1 MKMASVKHKSSVHC
15 ATVIKQ
21 EPVEDDPLASP
32 KQEMEYISVKEETP
46 EWEVPDG
53 HNSMQD
59 PLSIV
64 KEECSSSEDFLGPS
78 THSIEE
84 EEEEEEDDDEKDE
97 DAVCE
102 DDFEELKHE
111 VESGGSEPESTIPVG
126 VEDDKNN
133 SDGRSLIACI
143 PPASGTDNRIQC
155 TTRQEAFNGSKIGT
169 RHLRHRCGICKTTFA
184 QLQELKEHTH
194 LNRCEL
200 QHSCSVCHKIFTN
213 STDLKGH
220 FRVHTGEHQYSCG
233 VCNKTFAQRCTLKQ
247 HSRLHTG
254 ERPYNC
260 KFCSKTFIRNTC
272 LKQHLR
278 VHTGER
284 PYNCGVCNK
293 TFTQSYTLT
302 QHLRLHT
309 GERPYSCRVCKK
321 TFTRSSTLKEHSLLH
336 TLANIP
342 TDVASFISKNSLK
355 KHSRLHTGRTSEVFV
370 TRHLDEVGN

>member
-1 MKMASVKHKSSVHC
+1 MKMASLKHKSSVHC

-21 EPVEDDPLASP
+21 EPVEADPLASP
-32 KQEMEYISVKEETP
+32 KQEMEYVSVKEETP
-46 EWEVPDG
+46 E
-53 HNSMQD
+53 
-59 PLSIV
+59 
-64 KEECSSSEDFLGPS
+64 CSEDFLGPS
-78 THSIEE
+78 THSIVEE
-84 EEEEEEDDDEKDE
+84 EEEEEDDDDDEKDE

-111 VESGGSEPESTIPVG
+111 VESSGSEPESAIPVG
-126 VEDDKNN
+126 VEDDKTD
-133 SDGRSLIACI
+133 SDGRSLTACI

-155 TTRQEAFNGSKIGT
+155 TNSQEAFNGNKIGI
-169 RHLRHRCGICKTTFA
+169 RHLGHRCCICKTTFA

-220 FRVHTGEHQYSCG
+220 FRVHTGAHQYSCG

-260 KFCSKTFIRNTC
+260 KFCSKTFIRNTG

-355 KHSRLHTGRTSEVFV
+355 KHSRLHTGRTSEVLV